1 MESQNSDMIVY
12 LLSRYCSGEASVMEC
27 RQVEE
32 WIRLSDENY
41 RIAKQI
47 HTLYLATD
55 TMQVLLKV
63 DTEKALSS
71 VCQKM
76 SKDSVRPQVSM
87 LTLLQRVAAILFIPL
102 LIAFG
107 IQTLRP
113 RPPQIAQMIEVK
125 TNPGMTTTIQ
135 LPDGSIVHLNS
146 ESKLT
151 YPSFFDKDKRRVT
164 LQGEAFFEVQ
174 KDPEHGL
181 EITAPHETKIE
192 VLGTSFNVE
201 AFEKDPFVATTLING
216 KVCFGYMKNGRMTA
230 IEMKPGQKL
239 TYDSSSSRAQLAETN
254 GESEIAWKD
263 GKIVFHAT
271 PLPEALRMLE
281 KRFNVTFVLSND
293 RLRGEAFTGS
303 FSHQRLERILEIF
316 KISSNIKWRYL
327 DTHNIENEKAK
338 VEIY

>member
-1 MESQNSDMIVY
+1 M
-12 LLSRYCSGEASVMEC
+12 
-27 RQVEE
+27 
-32 WIRLSDENY
+32 
-41 RIAKQI
+41 
-47 HTLYLATD
+47 
-55 TMQVLLKV
+55 
-63 DTEKALSS
+63 
-71 VCQKM
+71 
-76 SKDSVRPQVSM
+76 
-87 LTLLQRVAAILFIPL
+87 
-102 LIAFG
+102 
-107 IQTLRP
+107 
-113 RPPQIAQMIEVK
+113 
-125 TNPGMTTTIQ
+125 
-135 LPDGSIVHLNS
+135 
-146 ESKLT
+146 
-151 YPSFFDKDKRRVT
+151 
-164 LQGEAFFEVQ
+164 Q

-216 KVCFGYMKNGRMTA
+216 KVRFGYMKNGRMTA

-293 RLRGEAFTGS
+293 RLRGEVFTGS

>member
-1 MESQNSDMIVY
+1 M
-12 LLSRYCSGEASVMEC
+12 
-27 RQVEE
+27 
-32 WIRLSDENY
+32 
-41 RIAKQI
+41 
-47 HTLYLATD
+47 
-55 TMQVLLKV
+55 
-63 DTEKALSS
+63 
-71 VCQKM
+71 
-76 SKDSVRPQVSM
+76 
-87 LTLLQRVAAILFIPL
+87 
-102 LIAFG
+102 
-107 IQTLRP
+107 
-113 RPPQIAQMIEVK
+113 
-125 TNPGMTTTIQ
+125 
-135 LPDGSIVHLNS
+135 
-146 ESKLT
+146 
-151 YPSFFDKDKRRVT
+151 
-164 LQGEAFFEVQ
+164 
-174 KDPEHGL
+174 
-181 EITAPHETKIE
+181 
-192 VLGTSFNVE
+192 LGTSFNVE

-216 KVCFGYMKNGRMTA
+216 KVRFGYMKNGRMTA